1 MQEYT
6 TVRLP
11 TESVTVLEE
20 RVHNTEFESVTAYL
34 TFLIEELSYQIE
46 SDEGGRVSDR
56 DSGNG
61 SAGHDQ
67 QPSESESES
76 EMDEQAIER
85 RLRSLGY
92 LDVDG

>member
-11 TESVTVLEE
+11 TESVAVLKE
-20 RVHNTEFESVTAYL
+20 RIRDTEFESVAAYL

-46 SDEGGRVSDR
+46 SDEEGSIRDR
-56 DSGNG
+56 DSVNG

-67 QPSESESES
+67 QSSESES
-76 EMDEQAIER
+76 EMDEEAIER

>member
-11 TESVTVLEE
+11 TESVAVLEK
-20 RVHNTEFESVTAYL
+20 RVRETEFESVAAYL

-46 SDEGGRVSDR
+46 REKCGTGGHEHGCDNGKAGQQ
-56 DSGNG
+56 DSRT
-61 SAGHDQ
+61 
-67 QPSESESES
+67 
-76 EMDEQAIER
+76 EMDEEALEQ

-92 LDVDG
+92 LDGYSDGDV